1 MYSSKE
7 LCSSSHSHLYD
18 NPVCNSYPES
28 SKPLTESTPP
38 PASLKVQPLHEHKE
52 KCFFFGSYMISFYLG
67 LTSWTERYLCKK
79 SPLVGGCVTHS
90 CNGSFLENEC
100 LRSWFSVCSSSL
112 ILSRDW
118 KWMSPYSPLTL
129 SLPSIGNVTA
139 SMDLQRINCR
149 PKKESFKIY
158 QNQSNYWIATVQI
171 PLTELKNC
179 FLSKAKID
187 NPEKFLFQT
196 FSVLLSCIRKWNFG
210 WLNNP
215 ISKTKTCLCNF
226 CTLKPY
232 HCIKRSISMQIYVAE
247 GGASK
252 MIFNQ

>member
-1 MYSSKE
+1 MYTHICTYLGQAFQYFCKSTKSIFMHSSRE
-7 LCSSSHSHLYD
+7 LGSSSHSHLYD

-38 PASLKVQPLHEHKE
+38 PPGRPKSTTFTWTQRKMI
-52 KCFFFGSYMISFYLG
+52 FFSSYKISFYLG

-139 SMDLQRINCR
+139 SMDLHRINCR

-158 QNQSNYWIATVQI
+158 QNQLNYWIATVQI
-171 PLTELKNC
+171 PLRELKTV
-179 FLSKAKID
+179 F
-187 NPEKFLFQT
+187 
-196 FSVLLSCIRKWNFG
+196 
-210 WLNNP
+210 
-215 ISKTKTCLCNF
+215 
-226 CTLKPY
+226 
-232 HCIKRSISMQIYVAE
+232 
-247 GGASK
+247 
-252 MIFNQ
+252 

>member
-1 MYSSKE
+1 MNKKE
-7 LCSSSHSHLYD
+7 
-18 NPVCNSYPES
+18 NV
-28 SKPLTESTPP
+28 
-38 PASLKVQPLHEHKE
+38 
-52 KCFFFGSYMISFYLG
+52 FFSSYMISFYLG

-139 SMDLQRINCR
+139 SMDLHRINCR

-158 QNQSNYWIATVQI
+158 QNHWNCWIALGEFKTVLKAEQI
-171 PLTELKNC
+171 YITLKKNSY
-179 FLSKAKID
+179 FR
-187 NPEKFLFQT
+187 LFQ
-196 FSVLLSCIRKWNFG
+196 SCYPQDNWTIPF
-210 WLNNP
+210 
-215 ISKTKTCLCNF
+215 
-226 CTLKPY
+226 LKL
-232 HCIKRSISMQIYVAE
+232 
-247 GGASK
+247 K
-252 MIFNQ
+252 MFVQFLHS

>member
-1 MYSSKE
+1 MICVSAVTKYKYHY
-7 LCSSSHSHLYD
+7 LCTHTYVHILDKHFNISAKARNLFL
-18 NPVCNSYPES
+18 CILQGNSVLPHIPICMIIQS
-28 SKPLTESTPP
+28 VTATQSR
-38 PASLKVQPLHEHKE
+38 ASPWQKAHHHHQAGLKVQPLHEHKE
-52 KCFFFGSYMISFYLG
+52 KCFFFSSYMISFYLG

-139 SMDLQRINCR
+139 SMDLHRINCR

-158 QNQSNYWIATVQI
+158 QNQLNYWIATVQI
-171 PLTELKNC
+171 PLRELKTV
-179 FLSKAKID
+179 F
-187 NPEKFLFQT
+187 
-196 FSVLLSCIRKWNFG
+196 
-210 WLNNP
+210 
-215 ISKTKTCLCNF
+215 
-226 CTLKPY
+226 
-232 HCIKRSISMQIYVAE
+232 
-247 GGASK
+247 
-252 MIFNQ
+252 

>member
-1 MYSSKE
+1 MYTHICTYLGQAFQYFCKSTKSIFMHSSRE
-7 LCSSSHSHLYD
+7 LGSSSHSHLYD

-38 PASLKVQPLHEHKE
+38 PGRPKSTTFTWTQRKM
-52 KCFFFGSYMISFYLG
+52 FFFSSYMISFYLG

-139 SMDLQRINCR
+139 SMDLHRINCR

-158 QNQSNYWIATVQI
+158 QNQLNYWIATVQI
-171 PLTELKNC
+171 PLRELKTV
-179 FLSKAKID
+179 F
-187 NPEKFLFQT
+187 
-196 FSVLLSCIRKWNFG
+196 
-210 WLNNP
+210 
-215 ISKTKTCLCNF
+215 
-226 CTLKPY
+226 
-232 HCIKRSISMQIYVAE
+232 
-247 GGASK
+247 
-252 MIFNQ
+252 